1 MPAQEA
7 SLHLRQ
13 HAWDQEKNKGIFS
26 LNIKKKK
33 KVQAQQGRNT
43 MFASGAA
50 YKPDHVRGSK

>member
-13 HAWDQEKNKGIFS
+13 YAWDQEKNKGIFS
-26 LNIKKKK
+26 LNIKKK

-50 YKPDHVRGSK
+50 IKPDHVRGSK